1 MKFSD
6 DKAMPKETHLLIVTI
21 IKQHFNSCQFVDC
34 PCFSFINEPGD
45 DPSNRHLRAS
55 GDLMIDFA
63 KNQPDFYDQLHLNN
77 NLDIS
82 SERSANSR
90 NKAVFLYLTEDK
102 IKR

>member
-1 MKFSD
+1 
-6 DKAMPKETHLLIVTI
+6 
-21 IKQHFNSCQFVDC
+21 
-34 PCFSFINEPGD
+34 
-45 DPSNRHLRAS
+45 
-55 GDLMIDFA
+55 MIDFA